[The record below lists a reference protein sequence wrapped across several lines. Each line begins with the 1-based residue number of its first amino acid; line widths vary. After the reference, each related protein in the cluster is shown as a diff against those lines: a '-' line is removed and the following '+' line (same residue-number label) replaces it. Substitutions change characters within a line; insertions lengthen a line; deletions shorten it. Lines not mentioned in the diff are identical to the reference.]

1 MLLSNASK
9 PKITRYNQ
17 ILPPGNISTQ
27 DLCKTSEVPK
37 LLSEFH
43 CSISEE
49 IRWYSTYMPGQDA
62 GKPGVCCVLTHRMCS
77 EQRRIN
83 GEMRKEYI
91 VVLQSH
97 NLALLGHETH
107 VESCPSSEIYQCF
120 FPFIQC
126 LPATMPKQFPRIFD
140 NVQQDR
146 PLNGVGDEIPSH
158 FNPRIKRIRMKTLTI
173 LFSPPDFVAASQRS
187 LKGLK
192 NSSTVRNY
200 PKFHSN
206 PPKLRIQTQTEDVPN
221 VPKFQTRHVFKN
233 HEKQR
238 RWTALRCFA
247 ETLDPE
253 RPGTFQNDRRL
264 GAWPTIGDVI
274 DGHQLVI
281 QDKLWKSSFRLIIE
295 LNGPFLQ
302 RFLSRDQG
310 QPWVLPPNAKGFL
323 YFVPLTNS
331 RM

>member
-27 DLCKTSEVPK
+27 DICKTSEVPK

-83 GEMRKEYI
+83 GEMRKECI

-173 LFSPPDFVAASQRS
+173 LFSPPR
-187 LKGLK
+187 
-192 NSSTVRNY
+192 
-200 PKFHSN
+200 
-206 PPKLRIQTQTEDVPN
+206 
-221 VPKFQTRHVFKN
+221 
-233 HEKQR
+233 
-238 RWTALRCFA
+238 LRCS
-247 ETLDPE
+247 
-253 RPGTFQNDRRL
+253 
-264 GAWPTIGDVI
+264 
-274 DGHQLVI
+274 
-281 QDKLWKSSFRLIIE
+281 KSK
-295 LNGPFLQ
+295 
-302 RFLSRDQG
+302 
-310 QPWVLPPNAKGFL
+310 VA
-323 YFVPLTNS
+323 
-331 RM
+331 